1 VCEREKKKA
10 KMIWVP
16 GHTQEATCLGLSG
29 GVVGGARSPLETK
42 ADMPGQLGNK
52 TMKRIGGRQTAD

>member
-1 VCEREKKKA
+1 
-10 KMIWVP
+10 MIWVP

-42 ADMPGQLGNK
+42 ADMPRQLGNK